1 MEAKSGTKGIDLR
14 DGMPQLLVLTCADDI
29 FLFAKTS
36 GILIYLL
43 DTLVDTLE
51 GVGLPLNVSKAFQ
64 SYHFNYGSATATI
77 FNTQS
82 KWTGRLKF

>member
-14 DGMPQLLVLTCADDI
+14 DGMLQLLVLTCADDI
-29 FLFAKTS
+29 LLFAKTS

-51 GVGLPLNVSKAFQ
+51 GVGLPLNVSK
-64 SYHFNYGSATATI
+64 TI
-77 FNTQS
+77 ILTTETQLPQFL
-82 KWTGRLKF
+82 TPNRNGQVG

>member
-29 FLFAKTS
+29 RLFAKTS

-51 GVGLPLNVSKAFQ
+51 GVGLPLNVSK
-64 SYHFNYGSATATI
+64 TI
-77 FNTQS
+77 ILTTETQLPQFL
-82 KWTGRLKF
+82 TPNRNGQVG

>member
-29 FLFAKTS
+29 LLFAKTS

-51 GVGLPLNVSKAFQ
+51 GVGLPLNVSKAIILTTEAQLPPFLTPNRNGQ
-64 SYHFNYGSATATI
+64 VG
-77 FNTQS
+77 
-82 KWTGRLKF
+82 